1 MGVRP
6 AGQGSPKGRPRSGGR
21 GNDFVGPQR
30 SEGEAKWWDPA
41 VLDAPVA
48 RPSEWDN
55 REPGSLPSS
64 SELDS
69 CRDLLRDLCQR
80 RLQAIDLR

>member
-6 AGQGSPKGRPRSGGR
+6 VGQGSPKGRPRSGGR

-41 VLDAPVA
+41 VLDA
-48 RPSEWDN
+48 
-55 REPGSLPSS
+55 
-64 SELDS
+64 
-69 CRDLLRDLCQR
+69 
-80 RLQAIDLR
+80 RLYGHQNGTTVSQSPPPPESF

>member
-21 GNDFVGPQR
+21 GNDFVGLQR

-55 REPGSLPSS
+55 REPGPLPHG
-64 SELDS
+64 
-69 CRDLLRDLCQR
+69 
-80 RLQAIDLR
+80 RLQMIAETFCATSASVA